1 MEQYSVLITDD
12 HTLARSAIRN
22 LLEADESFVIVGE
35 ATNGEEAF
43 RFCEKLQPRIIL
55 MDINMPNCDGLEA
68 TRRIKHLF
76 PHILIVILSVSY
88 DVADLF
94 KAIQFGAQGY
104 LLKDMEPDNWLC
116 YLHTLLGEDTE
127 ISHEMAGRLFH
138 RFRAGQIPDEPNP
151 DVLTP
156 REREILAWIGTG
168 RTNKQIAENLII
180 TENTVKN
187 HIKNIFE
194 KSFLENRVQLAAYS
208 IRHCITL
215 DSITDKY
222 KLA

>member
-1 MEQYSVLITDD
+1 MKQYRILIADD
-12 HTLARSAIRN
+12 HTLARSAIRS
-22 LLEADESFVIVGE
+22 LLEGDKSFVIVGE
-35 ATNGEEAF
+35 ATNGLEAF
-43 RFCEKLQPRIIL
+43 RFCEKLQPDIIL

-68 TRRIKHLF
+68 TRRIKHIF
-76 PHILIVILSVSY
+76 PHILIVILSVSH

-104 LLKDMEPDNWLC
+104 LLKNMEPDDWLC

-127 ISHEMAGRLFH
+127 ISHEMARRLFY
-138 RFRAGQIPDEPNP
+138 RFHASQIPDEPNP
-151 DVLTP
+151 DILTP
-156 REREILAWIGTG
+156 REREILACVGAG
-168 RTNKQIAENLII
+168 KTNKQIAEHLII

-194 KSFLENRVQLAAYS
+194 KSFFENRVQLAAYS
-208 IRHCITL
+208 IRHGITL
-215 DSITDKY
+215 NSTTDKY